1 METHIIIYGLSAIWQ
16 VEAKQWVI
24 TQNNDADITTLRHI
38 QTVHNT
44 KAVTVQMKTEKI
56 IGWVCLVVWFPYI
69 YFGRKIEFRFSG
81 SLQTL
86 KSPYIH

>member
-56 IGWVCLVVWFPYI
+56 IGWVSCGVVSLYI
-69 YFGRKIEFRFSG
+69 FWSEN
-81 SLQTL
+81 
-86 KSPYIH
+86 